1 MATVLRDGSYLLSKE
16 EYFELRDRDNILSA
30 LESAGVDNWCG
41 WGEHWEHY
49 DSSFNPDY
57 EEDD

>member
-41 WGEHWEHY
+41 WGEHWEYY
-49 DSSFNPDY
+49 DSSFDPDY
-57 EEDD
+57 CDED